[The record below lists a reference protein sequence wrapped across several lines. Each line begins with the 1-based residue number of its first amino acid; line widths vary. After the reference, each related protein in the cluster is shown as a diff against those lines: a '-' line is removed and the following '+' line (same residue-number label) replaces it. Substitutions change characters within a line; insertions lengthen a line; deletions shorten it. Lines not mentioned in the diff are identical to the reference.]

1 MDLRRV
7 RIRLTLLNG
16 VLSALAIALVTLLAV
31 RSASSQIQTSA
42 EREAET
48 RLTELLPDYSAF
60 RGKRDNTW
68 LVTLDGDRSSSEP
81 FGSAWLEPP
90 LGRLAKQAMDS
101 SVRESFHQGDNSFVA
116 VARKVEDQKALVV
129 AFDLS
134 DTAQSKGDARRDI
147 GLAGFGS
154 WLLATLAGWWLA
166 GRSLGPARRALRQ
179 QREFIADAAHEM
191 RTPLATIRASASQAL
206 LRDREASAY
215 RESLTEI
222 LDAASRAR
230 QGVDELLELARL
242 EAGQVTLRTGPLR
255 LDFLVEEV
263 VAGVRDEGCRV
274 TQQVE
279 NTAPITVDAD
289 YGLLRQALDTLVRN
303 SVTRA
308 TSVEVSARGVGDRC
322 VITVDDD
329 GPGIPTELLPVVF
342 DRFRRGDTKGGV
354 GLGMAIAKRIVEMHH
369 GTVTAENR
377 ETGGAR
383 VTLDLPVGTA

>member
-60 RGKRDNTW
+60 QGKRDNTW

-230 QGVDELLELARL
+230 HGVDELLELARL

-263 VAGVRDEGCRV
+263 VAGVRDDGCRV

-329 GPGIPTELLPVVF
+329 GPGIPPELLPVVF

-354 GLGMAIAKRIVEMHH
+354 GLGMAIAKRVVEMHH

-383 VTLDLPVGTA
+383 VTLDLPVGTT